1 MKPGFAS
8 HSPDAAQDAHRSSR
22 SLHHGGSAE
31 ASSEDEAS
39 SSDVPDTPAV
49 SEYPT
54 SAPSRETPVLENVL
68 WATKPA
74 PTREAD
80 AGEA

>member
-31 ASSEDEAS
+31 ASSEDEAPPP
-39 SSDVPDTPAV
+39 DVPDTPAV
-49 SEYPT
+49 SATP

-68 WATKPA
+68 WASKPA
-74 PTREAD
+74 PA
-80 AGEA
+80 